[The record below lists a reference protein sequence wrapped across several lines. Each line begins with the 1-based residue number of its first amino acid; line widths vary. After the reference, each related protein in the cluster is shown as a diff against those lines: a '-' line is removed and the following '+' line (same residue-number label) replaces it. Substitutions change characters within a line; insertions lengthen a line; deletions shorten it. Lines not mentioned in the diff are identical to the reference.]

1 MEDKQQ
7 NYEFP
12 STELLPGVMYNA
24 DDQCRIEYGLEARHC
39 DLEVV
44 REQISL
50 NLFSL
55 PSFLLGLRQFFFFFH
70 ITLRGSALFSLPYFP
85 RYIMRLREELPYSLY
100 FHHISLRARKNTC
113 KPYLCLRSPKIMTSV
128 TLSIHC
134 CSIFNL
140 IRLPVSSKGRKSILL
155 FSHFHRFLNYEP
167 FV

>member
-1 MEDKQQ
+1 MS
-7 NYEFP
+7 N
-12 STELLPGVMYNA
+12 
-24 DDQCRIEYGLEARHC
+24 R
-39 DLEVV
+39 V
-44 REQISL
+44 RSRGPPLRFGSGEGTNFIKSFFLTFIS
-50 NLFSL
+50 
-55 PSFLLGLRQFFFFFH
+55 PQTPPIFFFFSISH
-70 ITLRGSALFSLPYFP
+70 YAAPPSLPYFP

-113 KPYLCLRSPKIMTSV
+113 KPSSYLCLRSPKIMTSV

>member
-55 PSFLLGLRQFFFFFH
+55 PSFLLRLRQFFFFSISH
-70 ITLRGSALFSLPYFP
+70 YAAPPSLPYFP

-100 FHHISLRARKNTC
+100 FHHISSRARKNTC

>member
-1 MEDKQQ
+1 MS
-7 NYEFP
+7 N
-12 STELLPGVMYNA
+12 
-24 DDQCRIEYGLEARHC
+24 R
-39 DLEVV
+39 V
-44 REQISL
+44 RSRGPPLRFGSGEGTNLIKSFFLTFIS
-50 NLFSL
+50 
-55 PSFLLGLRQFFFFFH
+55 PRQFFFFSISH
-70 ITLRGSALFSLPYFP
+70 YTALPSLPYFP

-100 FHHISLRARKNTC
+100 FHHISSRARKNTC

-140 IRLPVSSKGRKSILL
+140 IHLPVSSKGRKSILL